1 MKTIYIKV
9 MEERNMGKTRKLY
22 GTTFYGNEVSE
33 YAKEN
38 GYLDYSTL
46 SKAFDAVLNND
57 IVRNT
62 WGLCGE
68 WEQIHGFI
76 DNSAQIQELK
86 DELEEIKEAC
96 EYESNEEEFTMCII
110 YERRI
115 KELES
120 LIEELEESDTE
131 PEIYQSF
138 IVSEQGAEIIQ
149 RFTDN
154 PVFYN
159 DALNMY
165 VWGITHWG
173 TSWDYVLTDVKLNCG
188 QEAWE

>member
-1 MKTIYIKV
+1 MKTIYIKI

-33 YAKEN
+33 YAKKQ
-38 GYLDYSTL
+38 GYLDYATL
-46 SKAFDAVLNND
+46 SRAFDAVLNND
-57 IVRNT
+57 IIRNT
-62 WGLCGE
+62 WESCGE
-68 WEQIHGFI
+68 WEQIHGFM
-76 DNSAQIQELK
+76 DDVEQE
-86 DELEEIKEAC
+86 
-96 EYESNEEEFTMCII
+96 EY
-110 YERRI
+110 
-115 KELES
+115 K
-120 LIEELEESDTE
+120 E
-131 PEIYQSF
+131 PEIYQCF
-138 IVSEQGAEIIQ
+138 IVSEYGAEIIQ
-149 RFTDN
+149 RFTDD